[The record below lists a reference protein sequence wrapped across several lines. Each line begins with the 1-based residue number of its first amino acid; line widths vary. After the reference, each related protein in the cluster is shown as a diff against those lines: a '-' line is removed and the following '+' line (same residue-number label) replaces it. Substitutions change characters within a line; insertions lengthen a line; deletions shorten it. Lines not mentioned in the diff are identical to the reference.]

1 MTTTERIRNHPT
13 LLTVPQAAELIQC
26 DKLTLYTKIKTKKFP
41 VIRIGDASIRI
52 DPVTLADWLDKR
64 TA

>member
-1 MTTTERIRNHPT
+1 MRRVEQLRSHPT
-13 LLTVPQAAELIQC
+13 LLTVPQAAEFLQR
-26 DKLTLYTKIKTKKFP
+26 DRLTLYKAVKAKKFP
-41 VIRIGDASIRI
+41 VIRLGPASIRI